1 MRILRDQIHNPL
13 TLLAIFVGGALLPS
27 LVGCHGGISEEERA
41 AIKQVTKL
49 GGQVNYRS
57 NGLEVS
63 FKGTNIEDADL
74 AVVKHFHNLKEIRV
88 TGTRISNQAIEELK
102 KTFPDL
108 VVHRN

>member
-1 MRILRDQIHNPL
+1 MRILSDQTRSSL
-13 TLLAIFVGGALLPS
+13 TLLAFFVGGALL
-27 LVGCHGGISEEERA
+27 LNLAGCHGGISEEERT
-41 AIKQVTKL
+41 AIKQVSKL

-57 NGLEVS
+57 NGLEVN
-63 FKGTNIEDADL
+63 FKNTNIEDADL

-88 TGTRISNQAIEELK
+88 SGTRVSDRAIEELK